1 MGGPRSTVHISQI
14 KNAKKV
20 VIMFIDEINIKCI
33 EINIINKKNR
43 NVFRDKYLYFSERAE
58 REDDAVNM
66 ARMLESLVNCK
77 GYSNIDINIGIDKI
91 EISCMYS
98 NLYGKNGGYSR
109 TVEGYLKLLKEIE
122 INYNEYL
129 MVIEEFN

>member
-1 MGGPRSTVHISQI
+1 M
-14 KNAKKV
+14 K
-20 VIMFIDEINIKCI
+20 INEEKIGYI
-33 EINIINKKNR
+33 EFNIINKKNKATLKEKC
-43 NVFRDKYLYFSERAE
+43 FFFSDKAE
-58 REDDAVNM
+58 IEDDAVYM
-66 ARMLESLVNCK
+66 ACILETLVNFK